1 MKKRITARILAI
13 ISLFLI
19 FTSIFSMLAF
29 ASPAN
34 IVNDDTAKYF
44 KLYYNTKNGLPD
56 DMVYDIAT
64 TADGYMWFA
73 TASGLVRYDGETFEL
88 MNKYTNS
95 DFLAADI
102 RCFFVDSNNNL
113 WIGTDNDGVI
123 CKTSSE
129 NKQIVNSEFTSSCS
143 VKDIDQLND
152 GTIVAATSNGLF
164 FVEKDGKIKEL
175 ENPDNIYIQA
185 KTITVNKKTNE
196 LICITETGKV
206 ITVFDKKIV
215 KVEDYKDAENGT
227 ITCAY
232 YLRDRIYRI
241 GTSNGVII
249 DVDLAADKKDWNVI
263 ETSFSS
269 INRLYLDS
277 NGSCL
282 VIGNE
287 GIGCIDSK
295 NKYTESTYFNGINAN
310 AVCLDFQG
318 NYWLSLNGEGLLQMG
333 KSAFLDVNEEYSLP
347 TCSANCVFKHENIL
361 YIGTDTGLLC
371 VDENTGKK
379 VSNELTAALEGK
391 QVNDIKLTLEN
402 RIIVATDED
411 GVYAYGGS
419 KGLKQ
424 YTKKDHLVSDS
435 INTICIM
442 QDYYVGLGYNDGLGI
457 DVNRVLVKDYNEEN
471 GVAGNVVKIFFNDL
485 TDELLIG
492 TESNGGY
499 RISKEGKVIPFGNTF
514 NGTGSIIKAMLKSND
529 QKGLW
534 LGCGSILYYC
544 DSDFVRHPISKLNL
558 THSILDL
565 FHDTNGK
572 LWIITSDKII
582 VADENNLLNADEE
595 LNVDV
600 LSGKDG
606 FVSDIAAKAYNFMD
620 DQGMLY
626 LCTNSG
632 VLKINTNDYKISR
645 SSPRLAINS
654 IIADDKNVAV
664 ENDSISLSS
673 DVNRLVISASAI
685 SFYIDRDYK
694 LLYKLNSAE
703 NYSTVELNE
712 TNEIIYTNLN
722 GGENTLEIK
731 LIDSDT
737 NDVLSKK
744 YIVINKEYSVVEVKL
759 FRMFAAFLAVLLIAP
774 LIYLFLSYRIYR
786 NKKKHKRSLAI
797 AEQAMH
803 SFAKTIDAKDPY
815 TKGHSERVAEYSVEI
830 AKRYGVAEER
840 LSDLYY
846 AALLHD
852 IGKIGIPDSILKKPG
867 KFNDEEYE
875 IMKTHTTVGAEI
887 LSDMPVIKNIQYGAR
902 DHHEKYDGTGYPRGI
917 SGNLISFEGRVI
929 GAADAYDAM
938 TTLRGYNNTFTHE
951 QIIKEYQE
959 KAGKQFDPKI
969 AQIVIEMIEDGY
981 FAPPEENTEPAEVE
995 KKHLKH
1001 KKRKKP
1007 KSKQ

>member
-1 MKKRITARILAI
+1 MKIRITVKILAI
-13 ISLFLI
+13 ISLFLV

-29 ASPAN
+29 ALPAN
-34 IVNDDTAKYF
+34 IVNDNTAKYF

-73 TASGLVRYDGETFEL
+73 TASGLVRYDGETFVL

-123 CKTSSE
+123 CKTASE
-129 NKQIVNSEFTSSCS
+129 NKQFVNSDYLSSCS

-152 GTIVAATSNGLF
+152 GTVVVATSNGLF
-164 FVEKDGKIKEL
+164 FVDQSGKIKEL

-185 KTITVNKKTNE
+185 KTITVNKNTNE
-196 LICITETGKV
+196 LVCITETGKV
-206 ITVFDKKIV
+206 ITVINQKIV
-215 KVEDYKDAENGT
+215 KVEDFKNAENGY
-227 ITCAY
+227 INCAY

-241 GTSNGVII
+241 GTSKGVII
-249 DVDLAADKKDWNVI
+249 DVDLDADKKDWTVI
-263 ETSFSS
+263 KTSFSS
-269 INRLYLDS
+269 IDRIYLDN

-295 NKYTESTYFNGINAN
+295 NKYTESSYFNGVKAN
-310 AVCLDFQG
+310 AVSLDFQG
-318 NYWLSLNGEGLLQMG
+318 NYWFSLNGEGLLQMG
-333 KSAFLDVNEEYSLP
+333 KSAFLDVNEEYSLQD
-347 TCSANCVFKHENIL
+347 CSVNCVFKHENIL
-361 YIGTDTGLLC
+361 YIGTNNGLIC
-371 VDENTGKK
+371 VDENSGKE
-379 VSNELTAALEGK
+379 VSNDLTATLEGK

-402 RIIVATDED
+402 RIVVATDED

-435 INTICIM
+435 INTICVM
-442 QDYYVGLGYNDGLGI
+442 QDYYVGLGYNDGLGV
-457 DVNRVLVKDYNEEN
+457 DVNMELVKDFNEEN
-471 GVAGNVVKIFFNDL
+471 GVAGNVVRIFYNDL
-485 TDELLIG
+485 TDELLVG

-499 RISKEGKVIPFGNTF
+499 RISKGGKVIPFGNTF

-529 QKGLW
+529 RKGLW
-534 LGCGSILYYC
+534 LGCGSTLYYC
-544 DSDFVRHPISKLNL
+544 DSEFVRHPISKLHL

-565 FHDTNGK
+565 FHDTEGK
-572 LWIITSDKII
+572 LWIITSDRII
-582 VADENNLLNADEE
+582 VADENNLISADEE
-595 LNVDV
+595 LKVDV
-600 LSGKDG
+600 LSGEDG
-606 FVSDIAAKAYNFMD
+606 LVSDVIAKAYNFMD
-620 DQGMLY
+620 DKGMLY

-632 VLKINTNDYKISR
+632 VLKINTKDYKIRR

-654 IIADDKNVAV
+654 VIADGKKIAC
-664 ENDSISLSS
+664 ENDVISLNS
-673 DVNRLVISASAI
+673 DVDRLVISTSAI
-685 SFYIDRDYK
+685 SFYIDRNYK

-712 TNEIIYTNLN
+712 TNEIVYTNLN
-722 GGENTLEIK
+722 GGEHTLQIK
-731 LIDSDT
+731 LIDSNT

-744 YIVINKEYSVVEVKL
+744 DIVINKEYNVVEVKL
-759 FRMFAAFLAVLLIAP
+759 FKMFAVFVVALLIAP

-867 KFNDEEYE
+867 KFTDEEYE

-902 DHHEKYDGTGYPRGI
+902 DHHERYDGTGYPRGI

-938 TTLRGYNNTFTHE
+938 TTLRGYNSTFTHE
-951 QIIKEYQE
+951 QIIKEYQD